1 MAVGTLLLIIAGI
14 VALVLT
20 VPAVVAY
27 ANSAGRTA
35 LREARREA
43 VNAKAREK
51 IATKALRSIRND
63 SGNPALEASIALDE
77 IEALENDQ
85 ELKELN

>member
-1 MAVGTLLLIIAGI
+1 MAVGTFLLLILAVVGLVIA
-14 VALVLT
+14 
-20 VPAVVAY
+20 VPAVVGY

-77 IEALENDQ
+77 IEALENAQ